1 MILFFHIRLSSLVQE
16 EIYHSP
22 SSRESPEKIYASP
35 SGEWYSESP
44 PRKSL
49 SPATVK
55 KINEEIEALS
65 SHSSDPECNDW
76 DHTGKTPD
84 EIAEWCVDYE
94 RDQRSEMA
102 KRQRQGIDGSLFY
115 LRAQCND

>member
-1 MILFFHIRLSSLVQE
+1 LSSLVQA

-22 SSRESPEKIYASP
+22 SSRESQEKIDAPP
-35 SGEWYSESP
+35 SEEWYSESP

-55 KINEEIEALS
+55 KINEEMEALS

-76 DHTGKTPD
+76 DPTGKTPD
-84 EIAEWCVDYE
+84 EIAAWCAYYE
-94 RDQRSEMA
+94 RESRIKMA
-102 KRQRQGIDGSLFY
+102 ERRRRGIEGTLFY
-115 LRAQCND
+115 LRTVQ